1 VKNIRSIIIGLV
13 ILLVGFAMGRL
24 MSGRHADTDGEELI
38 EQVQDG
44 PVTPELPGNPVSP
57 VQQTAQET
65 IPKTEIPEKVYRVW
79 EYVKEHYSPMNG
91 YVGGRQFGNYE
102 GHLPK
107 RDGGG
112 NSVMYREWD
121 VNPKVEGKDR
131 GAERLVTGSDGRAW
145 YTNDHYDTFTE
156 LK

>member
-1 VKNIRSIIIGLV
+1 LGLV
-13 ILLVGFAMGRL
+13 ILLVGFAIGRL
-24 MSGRHADTDGEELI
+24 MNVRQADAEREEQT
-38 EQVQDG
+38 EQVLDG
-44 PVTPELPGNPVSP
+44 PVTPELPVTPVP
-57 VQQTAQET
+57 VQPEKATVQET
-65 IPKTEIPEKVYRVW
+65 APKTVIPEKVYRVW
-79 EYVKEHYSPMNG
+79 EHVKEHYTPMAG
-91 YVGGRQFGNYE
+91 YVGGRNFGNYE

-121 VNPKVEGKDR
+121 VNPKVEGKNR